1 MSRTPGTPRTP
12 RTSRTPGSTRTP
24 GTTRTPRITPQPATD
39 GPDTPTTPAPAAPA
53 STAQA
58 PDAPAPTAPALPLLR
73 RFLRQEKSD
82 AWAVRLLPRIVFGVA
97 ALYTVITLASQSGSA
112 FFAVVTALL
121 LGLALWL
128 LRRRTQLLLAIG
140 VSILAIAF
148 TGYFSAVGDA
158 ARTNEDAGATV
169 TGAAAFGYWA
179 LAGMAL
185 LGAWMVKEHPG
196 RRGITVVLADVIL
209 VIASVVGMFLPEA
222 GVPLG
227 FLGMLGVLAM
237 RGSSAKAVAGR
248 ARQALDRLRRHK
260 ASDPSDS

>member
-1 MSRTPGTPRTP
+1 MSRTPGNARTP
-12 RTSRTPGSTRTP
+12 RTSRTPRT
-24 GTTRTPRITPQPATD
+24 TPQPTADRPDRAT
-39 GPDTPTTPAPAAPA
+39 
-53 STAQA
+53 
-58 PDAPAPTAPALPLLR
+58 APAPTAPALPLLR

-128 LRRRTQLLLAIG
+128 LRRRTQLLLALG

-158 ARTNEDAGATV
+158 ARTSEDAGATV

-196 RRGITVVLADVIL
+196 RRGVTVVLADVIL
-209 VIASVVGMFLPEA
+209 VIASAVGMFLPEA

-227 FLGMLGVLAM
+227 FLGVLGVLAM

-248 ARQALDRLRRHK
+248 ARHALDRLRTRK

>member
-1 MSRTPGTPRTP
+1 MSRTPGNARTPRTPGTSRTPGGPRTP
-12 RTSRTPGSTRTP
+12 RT
-24 GTTRTPRITPQPATD
+24 TPQPAAD
-39 GPDTPTTPAPAAPA
+39 RPDTPTTPASTAPA
-53 STAQA
+53 S
-58 PDAPAPTAPALPLLR
+58 TAPALPLLR

-82 AWAVRLLPRIVFGVA
+82 AWAVRLLPRVVFGVA
-97 ALYTVITLASQSGSA
+97 ALYTVITLASQSGSS

-128 LRRRTQLLLAIG
+128 LRHRTQLLLAIG

-158 ARTNEDAGATV
+158 ARTSEDAGATV

-227 FLGMLGVLAM
+227 FLGVLGVLAM
-237 RGSSAKAVAGR
+237 RGSSVKAVAGR
-248 ARQALDRLRRHK
+248 ARQALGRLRTHK
-260 ASDPSDS
+260 ASDPTDS

>member
-1 MSRTPGTPRTP
+1 MSRTPGNARTP
-12 RTSRTPGSTRTP
+12 RT
-24 GTTRTPRITPQPATD
+24 TPRPAAD
-39 GPDTPTTPAPAAPA
+39 RPDTPTAEAPTATAPA
-53 STAQA
+53 
-58 PDAPAPTAPALPLLR
+58 APALPLLR

-97 ALYTVITLASQSGSA
+97 ALYTVITLASQNGSS
-112 FFAVVTALL
+112 FFAVVAALL

-128 LRRRTQLLLAIG
+128 LRRRTQLLLAMG

-158 ARTNEDAGATV
+158 ARTSEDAGATV
-169 TGAAAFGYWA
+169 TGTAAFGYWA

-227 FLGMLGVLAM
+227 FLGVIGVLAM

-248 ARQALDRLRRHK
+248 ARQALGRLRTRK
-260 ASDPSDS
+260 ASAPSDS

>member
-1 MSRTPGTPRTP
+1 MSRTPGNAPTPRRTGTP
-12 RTSRTPGSTRTP
+12 RPAHPVPQSAAVRPDARSADRPDKPTASAAGTATPTAP
-24 GTTRTPRITPQPATD
+24 E
-39 GPDTPTTPAPAAPA
+39 PTTPP
-53 STAQA
+53 
-58 PDAPAPTAPALPLLR
+58 LPLFR

-82 AWAVRLLPRIVFGVA
+82 AWAVRLLPRIVFGAA
-97 ALYTVITLASQSGSA
+97 ALYTVITLASQSGSS
-112 FFAVVTALL
+112 FVAVLTALL
-121 LGLALWL
+121 LGLVLWL
-128 LRRRTQLLLAIG
+128 LRRRTQLLLGMG

-158 ARTNEDAGATV
+158 ARASEDAGATV

-196 RRGITVVLADVIL
+196 RRGVTVVLANVIL

-227 FLGMLGVLAM
+227 FLGVLGVLAM

-248 ARQALDRLRRHK
+248 ARQALGRLRTHK

>member
-12 RTSRTPGSTRTP
+12 RTSRTPGTPRTP
-24 GTTRTPRITPQPATD
+24 GTTRTPRITPQPAT
-39 GPDTPTTPAPAAPA
+39 GRPDTPTAPAP
-53 STAQA
+53 TAQA
-58 PDAPAPTAPALPLLR
+58 PAAPAPTAPALPLLR

-158 ARTNEDAGATV
+158 ARTSEDAGATV

-227 FLGMLGVLAM
+227 FLGVLGVLAV

-248 ARQALDRLRRHK
+248 ARQALDRLRTRK

>member
-1 MSRTPGTPRTP
+1 MSRTPGDARTP
-12 RTSRTPGSTRTP
+12 RT
-24 GTTRTPRITPQPATD
+24 TPRPTTD
-39 GPDTPTTPAPAAPA
+39 RPDTPTAP
-53 STAQA
+53 A
-58 PDAPAPTAPALPLLR
+58 PDAPAATAPALPLLR

-121 LGLALWL
+121 LGLVLWL
-128 LRRRTQLLLAIG
+128 LRRRTQLLLAMG

-158 ARTNEDAGATV
+158 ARTSEDAGATV
-169 TGAAAFGYWA
+169 TGTAAFGYWA

-196 RRGITVVLADVIL
+196 RRGVTVVLADVIL

-227 FLGMLGVLAM
+227 FLGVLGVLAM

-248 ARQALDRLRRHK
+248 ARQALDRLRTRK

>member
-1 MSRTPGTPRTP
+1 MDSPKRTRPPRSRTPR
-12 RTSRTPGSTRTP
+12 
-24 GTTRTPRITPQPATD
+24 
-39 GPDTPTTPAPAAPA
+39 PDASKPAAP
-53 STAQA
+53 
-58 PDAPAPTAPALPLLR
+58 PLPLLR
-73 RFLRQEKSD
+73 RFLHQEKSD

-97 ALYTVITLASQSGSA
+97 ALYTVITLASQSGSS
-112 FFAVVTALL
+112 FFAVVAALL

-128 LRRRTQLLLAIG
+128 LRHRTQLLLAIG

-158 ARTNEDAGATV
+158 ARTSEDAGATV
-169 TGAAAFGYWA
+169 TGTAAFGYWA

-196 RRGITVVLADVIL
+196 RRGVTVVLADVIL

-227 FLGMLGVLAM
+227 FLGVIAVLAI

-248 ARQALDRLRRHK
+248 ARQALGRLRKRK
-260 ASDPSDS
+260 AIDPADS

>member
-1 MSRTPGTPRTP
+1 MTPRMDSPERTRPQRSRTPR
-12 RTSRTPGSTRTP
+12 
-24 GTTRTPRITPQPATD
+24 
-39 GPDTPTTPAPAAPA
+39 PDASKPAAP
-53 STAQA
+53 
-58 PDAPAPTAPALPLLR
+58 PLPLLR
-73 RFLRQEKSD
+73 RFLHQEKSD

-97 ALYTVITLASQSGSA
+97 ALYTVITLASQSGSS

-128 LRRRTQLLLAIG
+128 LRHRTQLLLAIG

-158 ARTNEDAGATV
+158 ARTSEDAGATV
-169 TGAAAFGYWA
+169 TGTAAFGYWA

-196 RRGITVVLADVIL
+196 RRGVTVVLADVIL

-227 FLGMLGVLAM
+227 FLGVIAVLAI

-248 ARQALDRLRRHK
+248 ARQALGRLRKRK
-260 ASDPSDS
+260 AIDPADS